1 MYGGTDIRRQMK
13 ELQKGVHVVVATPG
27 RLVDLLNR
35 KALNIETVFAVV
47 LDEADEML
55 NMGFQEDLDFILS
68 NTPKDKNTY
77 LFSATMP
84 KRPALVRPVR
94 PYGQGWQEVHHRG
107 CPELSGE
114 PEGDFRGEKESGCR
128 HCVSPI
134 LYGSCERLLRD
145 VTSNRGLRS
154 QYVCYYFYSHEE

>member
-1 MYGGTDIRRQMK
+1 MTCVYGGTDIRRQMK

-68 NTPKDKNTY
+68 NTPKDKIHIC
-77 LFSATMP
+77 FRRQCR
-84 KRPALVRPVR
+84 KR
-94 PYGQGWQEVHHRG
+94 
-107 CPELSGE
+107 
-114 PEGDFRGEKESGCR
+114 
-128 HCVSPI
+128 
-134 LYGSCERLLRD
+134 
-145 VTSNRGLRS
+145 
-154 QYVCYYFYSHEE
+154 